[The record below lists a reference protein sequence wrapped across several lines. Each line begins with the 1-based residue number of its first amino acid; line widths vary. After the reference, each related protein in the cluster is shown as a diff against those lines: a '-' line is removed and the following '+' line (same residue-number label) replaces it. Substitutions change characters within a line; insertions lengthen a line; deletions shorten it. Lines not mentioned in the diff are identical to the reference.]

1 MRFFPSHLQIETV
14 NRICNAR
21 CTMCTINF
29 IPDTSA
35 NVLDPN
41 SHTGYA
47 RGAEIMSFD
56 KYKSILDKFVPYKSY
71 IKYISLHG
79 CGEPLLDKSLVEKV
93 KYTRDMGFVN
103 VGFTSNCHFLHPSL
117 SSELLKAGLSCIIPS
132 IDGHTAETHEKIR
145 SRTDFN
151 RIRENVINFI
161 QLRDQLG
168 SDCKVVI
175 RMVQQQDN
183 IQEWPDYYKF
193 WSSRLDSSKGD
204 VCTGF
209 EVHNTGGK
217 VSEYNKKRLNHGD
230 QTADINALFS
240 SLESPHFKIDS
251 ASDNNLICLDP
262 VYYEKQ
268 GLCPDI
274 FTRLSIFASGKTA
287 LCSADQAEFH
297 PIGSIL
303 DYDDPVELFNSQYFN
318 AYRDSW
324 IKRDVSCHKQCTDCT
339 VAISRFIKHAT
350 N

>member
-1 MRFFPSHLQIETV
+1 MKFFPSHLQIETV

-35 NVLDPN
+35 KVLDSN

-47 RGAEIMSFD
+47 RDAEIMSFD
-56 KYKSILDKFVPYKSY
+56 KYKSILDKFIPYKSY

-79 CGEPLLDKSLVEKV
+79 CGEPLLDKSLVQKV
-93 KYTRDMGFVN
+93 KYTRELGFVN

-117 SSELLKAGLSCIIPS
+117 STELLKSGLTCIIPS

-145 SRTDFN
+145 ARTDFH
-151 RIRENVINFI
+151 RIRENVNHFI
-161 QLRDQLG
+161 EIRNKLD
-168 SDCKVVI
+168 SSCKVVV

-183 IQEWPDYYKF
+183 INEWDDYYQY
-193 WSSRLDSSKGD
+193 WDSRLDSSKGD
-204 VCTGF
+204 ICTGF

-217 VSEYNKKRLNHGD
+217 VSEYKKKRLDHSED
-230 QTADINALFS
+230 TSDIRSLFNSLKNPEVHIES
-240 SLESPHFKIDS
+240 SD
-251 ASDNNLICLDP
+251 SDNLISLDP
-262 VYYEKQ
+262 VFYERQ
-268 GLCPDI
+268 GLCPDL

-303 DYDDPVELFNSQYFN
+303 DYDDPVELFNSHIFN
-318 AYRDSW
+318 SYRHSW
-324 IKRDVSCHKQCTDCT
+324 INRDVSCHKHCTDCT
-339 VAISRFIKHAT
+339 VAISRFIKHAV